1 MAELMLTRNVPVK
14 RQRPWAGLTKG
25 LLSSKKRMDATA
37 LDSRRFEVHTT
48 YRLLKGD
55 VMKLSFLDLRKKPG
69 KLLEALERRESVT
82 ISRRGKAIARVM
94 PVEGQN
100 GGTVA
105 DHPAFGMWADNSEM
119 ADVAETVRKMRKGR
133 FDAI

>member
-1 MAELMLTRNVPVK
+1 
-14 RQRPWAGLTKG
+14 
-25 LLSSKKRMDATA
+25 
-37 LDSRRFEVHTT
+37 
-48 YRLLKGD
+48 
-55 VMKLSFLDLRKKPG
+55 MKLSFLDLRKKPG

-94 PVEGQN
+94 PVESQD

-105 DHPAFGMWADNSEM
+105 DHPAFGMWADNPEM

-133 FDAI
+133 FDAV